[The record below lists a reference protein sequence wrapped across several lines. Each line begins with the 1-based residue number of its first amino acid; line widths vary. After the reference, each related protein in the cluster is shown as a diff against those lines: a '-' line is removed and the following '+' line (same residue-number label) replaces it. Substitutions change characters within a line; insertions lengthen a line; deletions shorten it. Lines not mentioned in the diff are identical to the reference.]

1 MASTLGRILIQVI
14 KLHLEQH
21 EAHVA
26 ANIQLA
32 VGGPDTTVTLAPPAA
47 TVEGQVLPDNDP
59 LQIAILESITAALST
74 ASSSS
79 PSPSSLPSSPPPRSP
94 PKLIHEAAARIILEL
109 ERVSAPD
116 EIRRL
121 LPRLPP
127 NVIDALQDTVLQRP
141 ELPYALIAPTLDL
154 LTKVV
159 QPQKVSGDATPTTK
173 SRDDDDVQMQLD
185 PDGLDDLEKVTA
197 FARARA
203 SLLDDWVLDN
213 ERIMRAR
220 LVLDDP
226 TRRDSV
232 EKAVEALRSIHPT
245 SPSPYSSDGDSSNSY
260 IVDTSS
266 SHWDKFLVALGRDGR
281 HAFTPKTRANADLV
295 TESTWAWTI
304 QRPVGNEVPGVTILD
319 QYRRSVANINKLQT
333 YMRTFDRLT
342 KNVFRG
348 LNWDNIFVAGGI
360 ALGALLSDGSEDSEH
375 AWRKSDI
382 E

>member
-245 SPSPYSSDGDSSNSY
+245 SP
-260 IVDTSS
+260 T
-266 SHWDKFLVALGRDGR
+266 LGRDGR